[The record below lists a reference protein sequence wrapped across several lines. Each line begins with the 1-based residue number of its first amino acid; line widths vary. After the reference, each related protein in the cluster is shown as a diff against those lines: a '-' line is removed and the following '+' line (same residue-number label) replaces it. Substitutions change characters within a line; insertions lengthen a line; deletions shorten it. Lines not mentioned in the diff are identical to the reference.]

1 MIEIKSTKNKRT
13 GEYEWCNC
21 CRNRINTKRIIFSQN
36 STSGTAIVLCEKCR
50 KDLIKAIIE
59 SEEQA

>member
-1 MIEIKSTKNKRT
+1 MIKIRTTKNKRT

-21 CRNRINTKRIIFSQN
+21 CRNRINTKRIIFSQDG
-36 STSGTAIVLCEKCR
+36 TSGTAIVLCEKCR

-59 SEEQA
+59 SDEQS